1 MYICNKLKDYIV
13 SKMDVKG
20 QVSAEYL
27 LLALVFLI
35 IIGSVTVPLIG
46 RSISSS
52 LDISSTSDVSAA
64 INSITN
70 AVGVVYANG
79 PGAKRTVNV
88 YFPISGNL
96 TYSSNTI
103 QMQVPL
109 QSGGGGNKLI
119 SSNVPIPVI
128 ITGGAVV
135 KGNYNAQI
143 EWASGTSPI
152 TVTLTST

>member
-1 MYICNKLKDYIV
+1 MYICNRSINYNV

-46 RSISSS
+46 NSISSS
-52 LDISSTSDVSAA
+52 LDISHSSDVSAA

-79 PGAKRTVNV
+79 PGAKRTINV
-88 YFPISGNL
+88 YFPIPGTLN
-96 TYSSNTI
+96 YASNTI
-103 QMQVPL
+103 QMPVP
-109 QSGGGGNKLI
+109 
-119 SSNVPIPVI
+119 
-128 ITGGAVV
+128 
-135 KGNYNAQI
+135 
-143 EWASGTSPI
+143 
-152 TVTLTST
+152 

>member
-1 MYICNKLKDYIV
+1 
-13 SKMDVKG
+13 MDVKG

-27 LLALVFLI
+27 LLSLVFLI
-35 IIGSVTVPLIG
+35 IIGSITVPLVG

-79 PGAKRTVNV
+79 PGAKRTINV
-88 YFPISGNL
+88 YFPLPGTLS
-96 TYSSNTI
+96 YASNTI

-109 QSGGGGNKLI
+109 QSGGNKLI
-119 SSNVPIPVI
+119 SSNVPIPVVI
-128 ITGGAVV
+128 NNGAVV
-135 KGNYNAQI
+135 RDNYNV
-143 EWASGTSPI
+143 EVTWNSGTSPI
-152 TVTLTST
+152 TVTLTAT

>member
-1 MYICNKLKDYIV
+1 
-13 SKMDVKG
+13 MDVKG

-46 RSISSS
+46 SSISSS
-52 LDISSTSDVSAA
+52 LDISHSSDVSAA

-88 YFPISGNL
+88 YFPISGSL
-96 TYSSNTI
+96 TYASNTI
-103 QMQVPL
+103 QMTVPQ
-109 QSGGGGNKLI
+109 QSGGNKVI
-119 SSNVPIPVI
+119 SSNVPIQVNI
-128 ITGGAVV
+128 NGGSVV
-135 KGNYNAQI
+135 QGNYNA
-143 EWASGTSPI
+143 EVKWETGTSPI
-152 TVTLTST
+152 TVTLTAT